1 MVTTSLNSIVRN
13 ILMKRGYPIH
23 YYMEFLLYAREA
35 LQKISLDDL
44 LVINTQMI
52 PIDSNMAGILPN
64 DFQDEISVNLAVG
77 QKLRPLVRDNKI
89 TPLQAFTSDFAITT
103 YQQNSTLV
111 TNGLIYGNPFLAA
124 SWNVCTFNEYGE
136 PTGRIFGAGAGS
148 PSDTYNIFKSRNQIQ
163 LNERSS
169 ASSVVL
175 MYIGD
180 GTSSDNAT
188 HIDVYARDTIDSY
201 SMYLFKL
208 NNRTYSEGD
217 AERARLI
224 YIDDRLILRARLS
237 DITIN
242 GIRRIIQRSSTGS
255 IHN

>member
-1 MVTTSLNSIVRN
+1 MVTTSLNAIVRN

-44 LVINTQMI
+44 LVINTQII
-52 PIDSNMAGILPN
+52 PIDDNKAGILPN
-64 DFQDEISVNLAVG
+64 DFQDEVSVNLAIG
-77 QKLRPLVRDNKI
+77 QKLRPLVRDQSI

-103 YQQNSTLV
+103 YQANATLV
-111 TNGLIYGNPFLAA
+111 SDGLLYGNPFLAA
-124 SWNVCTFNEYGE
+124 LWNVTVFNDYGE
-136 PTGRIFGAGAGS
+136 PTGKIFGAGAGT
-148 PSDTYNIFKSRNQIQ
+148 PSDTYSIFKSRNQIQ
-163 LNERSS
+163 LNENLSV
-169 ASSVVL
+169 SSVVM

-201 SMYLFKL
+201 SMYLFKS
-208 NNRTYSEGD
+208 NNRTYSDGD

-224 YIDDRLILRARLS
+224 YIDDRRVLRARLS

-242 GIRRIIQRSSTGS
+242 GIRRIIQRNSTGS